1 MQNDQFT
8 IGRRRTLRWLL
19 AGSAMGL
26 VPFPVLI
33 KTAAA
38 MGRLGYEPEM
48 KRVRGDVRLNG
59 KPAQVGTPVNYGDI
73 VETGTPAM
81 AVLVLGKSVF
91 LVRDNTRLE
100 LPAAPAE
107 SLAEKAGQV
116 VNLTRGKVL
125 TVLRQ
130 SRARF
135 VTPTAVA
142 GIRGTGLY
150 LEAEQDRTYVCLC
163 YGKASLESTVT
174 GDTLETVKTRH
185 HESPRYIYRQ
195 TQADGQL
202 IAKAPVINHTD
213 MELTMLES
221 MVGRRPPFAGDEGHY

>member
-1 MQNDQFT
+1 MQNDHFT
-8 IGRRRTLRWLL
+8 IGRRRTLHWLL
-19 AGSAMGL
+19 AGSTLGL
-26 VPFPVLI
+26 VPFPVLV

-81 AVLVLGKSVF
+81 AVFVLGKSVF
-91 LVRDNTRLE
+91 LVRDNTRIE
-100 LPAAPAE
+100 LPAAPE
-107 SLAEKAGQV
+107 KSLAEKAGQV

-142 GIRGTGLY
+142 GIRGTGIY
-150 LEAEQDRTYVCLC
+150 LEAEPDKTYVCLC
-163 YGKASLESTVT
+163 YGQAGLGSAVT
-174 GDTLETVKTRH
+174 GGTLETVKTRH

-195 TQADGQL
+195 PQADGKL

-213 MELTMLES
+213 AELIMLEA
-221 MVGRRPPFAGDEGHY
+221 MVGRKPPFAGDEGHY